1 MLSSEIRSSAAVSGF
16 TMAQARDIAAL
27 GAFLDVQTDRPTL
40 GLVYGRRRIGK
51 STLLAGEVER
61 RGGFYFEAT
70 RVEAAVHLERLG
82 AALGEHLGVGRIE
95 LRSREEALTQLVRLG
110 RDESIP
116 VVLDEFGYL
125 LEADASL
132 PSQIASTLGPSGRS
146 RGAGRARLVLC
157 GSAIAMMRSLT
168 AGEAA
173 LRGRAGLE
181 LVMLPDDYRVAAS
194 RLTDPADL
202 SVAVRVFTVIGGVVG
217 YATDMVDFDLP
228 DDMADV
234 DRWIVQRVL
243 SPAATLHQEATT
255 LLAEDPAL
263 AAADPVLHHS
273 ILGAIA
279 TGSVTAGRIASRLG
293 RQVSNLAPALG
304 RLVDAGFV
312 MRHEDPIRKQRPTYA
327 LADPYLQFH
336 YAILEPHR
344 SRLRSR
350 DPRTLWTQ
358 RLTEVF
364 DSRVRGPVFEQ
375 VARTFVERFAS
386 DDTVPGERAHVGPS
400 RLTSQGNEWELDLVV
415 TDHHADPATRRVTAI
430 GEAKAGERIGRRH
443 LDRLVEARRRLGPR
457 ADGARLLLVG
467 STFDDDLLADS
478 EGRHD
483 LEVVD
488 LERLYHG
495 D

>member
-1 MLSSEIRSSAAVSGF
+1 VV
-16 TMAQARDIAAL
+16 AQDQDVAAL
-27 GAFLDVQTDRPTL
+27 GAFLDGRAARPTL

-51 STLLAGEVER
+51 STLLVAEVER

-95 LRSREEALTQLVRLG
+95 LRSWEEALTQLVRLG
-110 RDESIP
+110 GDGPVP

-125 LEADASL
+125 MEADASL
-132 PSQIASTLGPSGRS
+132 PSQIASTLGPAGRG

-194 RLTDPADL
+194 RLPDPLDL
-202 SVAVRVFTVIGGVVG
+202 SVAARVFSVIGGVVG

-228 DDMADV
+228 DGAGDV

-243 SPAATLHQEATT
+243 SPAATLHHEATT

-263 AAADPVLHHS
+263 AGADPLLHHS

-312 MRHEDPIRKQRPTYA
+312 IRHEDPIRKQRPTYA
-327 LADPYLQFH
+327 LADAYLQFH

-350 DPRTLWTQ
+350 DPRTLWQ
-358 RLTEVF
+358 ERLTEVF
-364 DSRVRGPVFEQ
+364 DSQVRGPVFEQ
-375 VARTFVERFAS
+375 QARTFVERFAS
-386 DDTVPGERAHVGPS
+386 DDTVPGERAHIGPS
-400 RLTSQGNEWELDLVV
+400 RLTSRGREWELDLVV
-415 TDHHADPATRRVTAI
+415 TGDHPDPANRRITAI

-443 LDRLVEARRRLGPR
+443 LDRLVEARHQLGPR
-457 ADGARLLLVG
+457 AAEARLLLVG
-467 STFDDDLLADS
+467 SSFDEDLLV
-478 EGRHD
+478 
-483 LEVVD
+483 EVVD
-488 LERLYHG
+488 RDDVEIVDLDRLYHG

>member
-1 MLSSEIRSSAAVSGF
+1 V
-16 TMAQARDIAAL
+16 ARDQDLAAL
-27 GAFLDVQTDRPTL
+27 GAFLDGRADRSTL

-51 STLLAGEVER
+51 STLLVGEVER

-82 AALGEHLGVGRIE
+82 AALGEHLGVGRID
-95 LRSREEALTQLVRLG
+95 LRSWEEALDQLVRLG
-110 RDESIP
+110 GDEPIP

-125 LEADASL
+125 LEADTSL
-132 PSQIASTLGPSGRS
+132 PSQIAAMLGPAGRGRS
-146 RGAGRARLVLC
+146 TGRARLVLC

-181 LVMLPDDYRVAAS
+181 LVMLADDYRVAAS
-194 RLTDPADL
+194 RLPDPADL
-202 SVAVRVFTVIGGVVG
+202 SVAVHVFSVIGGVVG

-228 DDMADV
+228 DGAADV
-234 DRWIVQRVL
+234 DRWVVQRVL
-243 SPAATLHQEATT
+243 SPAATLHHEATT

-263 AAADPVLHHS
+263 TGADPVLHHS

-293 RQVSNLAPALG
+293 RQVSNLAPALA
-304 RLVDAGFV
+304 RLIDAGFV
-312 MRHEDPIRKQRPTYA
+312 IRHEDPIRKQRPTYA

-350 DPRTLWTQ
+350 DPRTMWVD

-364 DSRVRGPVFEQ
+364 DSQVRGPVFEQ
-375 VARTFVERFAS
+375 LARTFVEQFAS
-386 DDTVPGERAHVGPS
+386 VDTVPGERAHVGPS
-400 RLTSQGNEWELDLVV
+400 RLTAQGNAWELDLVV
-415 TDHHADPATRRVTAI
+415 TDAHPDPATRRITAI
-430 GEAKAGERIGRRH
+430 GEAKAGTRIGRRH
-443 LDRLVEARRRLGPR
+443 LDRLVQARHQLGPR
-457 ADGARLLLVG
+457 ADGSRLLLVG
-467 STFDDDLLADS
+467 STFDGDLLVEVA
-478 EGRHD
+478 GRHD
-483 LEVVD
+483 VEIVD

-495 D
+495 E